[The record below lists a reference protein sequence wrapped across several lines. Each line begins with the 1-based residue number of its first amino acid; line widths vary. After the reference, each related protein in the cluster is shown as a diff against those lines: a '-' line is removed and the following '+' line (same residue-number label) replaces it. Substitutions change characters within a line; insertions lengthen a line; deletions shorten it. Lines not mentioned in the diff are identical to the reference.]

1 MIMIMTSITI
11 ILREALEIYLEVKAT
26 MTGGM
31 LTKSNRCRKE
41 GIRLAATLTLKVA
54 VELKEIIR
62 LQIKVNAKTMALSKE
77 NVEIQMIVQVQA
89 LILTSKAT
97 RF

>member
-1 MIMIMTSITI
+1 MITIMTSITI
-11 ILREALEIYLEVKAT
+11 TLREALEIYLEVKAT
-26 MTGGM
+26 MMGGM

>member
-26 MTGGM
+26 MMGGM

>member
-1 MIMIMTSITI
+1 MITIMTSITI
-11 ILREALEIYLEVKAT
+11 TLREALEIYLEVKVT
-26 MTGGM
+26 MMGGM
-31 LTKSNRCRKE
+31 LTKSHRCRKE
-41 GIRLAATLTLKVA
+41 GIRLAATLILKVA

-77 NVEIQMIVQVQA
+77 NVDIQMIVQVQA

-97 RF
+97 HF

>member
-1 MIMIMTSITI
+1 MITIMTSITI
-11 ILREALEIYLEVKAT
+11 TLREALEIYLEVKVN
-26 MTGGM
+26 MMGGM
-31 LTKSNRCRKE
+31 LTKSHRCRKE
-41 GIRLAATLTLKVA
+41 DIRLAVILTLKVA

-77 NVEIQMIVQVQA
+77 NVEIQLIVKVQA

-97 RF
+97 HF